1 MVFDML
7 KKITTTLALA
17 SLGVISATSAA
28 PNEKAFE
35 NANSNA
41 AFLRCG
47 TKHPS
52 PEEAERIEKRFQLDK
67 LSKAAKKPSG
77 TPGGGGNSGG
87 GGGGGTDPGP
97 SLPADGSILVD
108 TYVHII
114 CSDSGV
120 CAANE
125 NQVNDQMNVLVAAF
139 ANTPYA
145 FQLAGVTYTNNSSW
159 LAAGPDTTAEMAM
172 KSALRQGD
180 AGDLN
185 LYISNPGGGLLGWAT
200 FPSWVDN
207 LADDGVVLL
216 GASLPGGS
224 ASPYNLGDTATHEVG
239 HWLGLY
245 HTFQGGCRG
254 SGDMVSDTPAV
265 RAANYGCPV
274 GIDSC
279 RKDLG
284 DDDVFNYMD
293 YTDDA
298 CMYRFTDGQ
307 IIRAFEQSGAF
318 RDLTGL

>member
-1 MVFDML
+1 ML
-7 KKITTTLALA
+7 KTITTTLALV
-17 SLGVISATSAA
+17 SLGVISTASAA

-52 PEEAERIEKRFQLDK
+52 PEEAERLEKRFQLDK

-77 TPGGGGNSGG
+77 TPGGGGNSGGG

-120 CAANE
+120 CAANA

-145 FQLAGVTYTNNSSW
+145 FQLAGITYSSNSSW
-159 LAAGPDTTAEMAM
+159 LAAGPDTTAERQM

-180 AGDLN
+180 KGDLN
-185 LYISNPGGGLLGWAT
+185 MYISSPGGGLLGWAT
-200 FPSWVDN
+200 FPSWVEGD

-216 GASLPGGS
+216 GASLPGGT

-254 SGDMVSDTPAV
+254 AGDYVSDTPAV
-265 RAANYGCPV
+265 RAPNSGCPTSPV
-274 GIDSC
+274 DSC
-279 RKDLG
+279 RKDPG
-284 DDDVFNYMD
+284 YDDVFNYMD

-298 CMYRFTDGQ
+298 CMYRFSDGQ

>member
-1 MVFDML
+1 ML
-7 KKITTTLALA
+7 KRITVSLALA
-17 SLGVISATSAA
+17 SFGVIGSASAA

-52 PEEAERIEKRFQLDK
+52 PEEAERLEKRFQLDK
-67 LSKAAKKPSG
+67 LSKAGKKPSG

-87 GGGGGTDPGP
+87 GGGGGGTDPGP
-97 SLPADGSILVD
+97 TLPADGSILVD

-120 CAANE
+120 CASNE
-125 NQVNDQMNVLVAAF
+125 SQVNDQMNVLVAAF

-145 FQLAGVTYTNNSSW
+145 FQLAGVTYSNNSVW
-159 LAAGPDTTAEMAM
+159 LSAGPDTTAERQM

-180 AGDLN
+180 KGDLN
-185 LYISNPGGGLLGWAT
+185 MYISNPGGGLLGWAT
-200 FPSWVDN
+200 FPSWVGND

-224 ASPYNLGDTATHEVG
+224 QAPYNLGDTATHEVG

-265 RAANYGCPV
+265 SRANYGCPV

-279 RKDLG
+279 RKDPG

-298 CMYRFTDGQ
+298 CMYRFSDGQ
-307 IIRAFEQSGAF
+307 IIRAFEQSNTY

>member
-1 MVFDML
+1 ML
-7 KKITTTLALA
+7 KKITMALTLA
-17 SLGVISATSAA
+17 SLGVIGTASAA

-52 PEEAERIEKRFQLDK
+52 PEEAERLEKRFQLDK
-67 LSKAAKKPSG
+67 LSKAGKKPSG

-87 GGGGGTDPGP
+87 GGGGTDLGP

-120 CAANE
+120 CAANA

-159 LAAGPDTTAEMAM
+159 LAAGPDTTAERQM
-172 KSALRQGD
+172 KSVLRQGD
-180 AGDLN
+180 KGDLN

-200 FPSWVDN
+200 FPSWVAD
-207 LADDGVVLL
+207 LEDDGVVLL

-245 HTFQGGCRG
+245 HTFQGGCNG
-254 SGDMVSDTPAV
+254 EGDYVSDTPAV
-265 RAANYGCPV
+265 RSPNSGCPV
-274 GIDSC
+274 GTDSC
-279 RKDLG
+279 RRDPG

-293 YTDDA
+293 YTTDA
-298 CMYRFTDGQ
+298 CMYRFTEGQ
-307 IIRAFEQSGAF
+307 IIRAFEQSDLF
-318 RDLTGL
+318 RSLSGL

>member
-1 MVFDML
+1 ML
-7 KKITTTLALA
+7 RKITTTLALV
-17 SLGVISATSAA
+17 SLGAISTASAA

-52 PEEAERIEKRFQLDK
+52 PEEAERLERRFQLDK
-67 LSKAAKKPSG
+67 LSKAGKKPSF

-87 GGGGGTDPGP
+87 GGGGGGTDPGP
-97 SLPADGSILVD
+97 TLPADRSILID

-114 CSDSGV
+114 CDSAGE
-120 CAANE
+120 CPANE
-125 NQVNDQMNVLVAAF
+125 AQVNDQMNVLEAAF
-139 ANTPYA
+139 ANTPYT
-145 FQLAGVTYTNNSSW
+145 FQLRAVTRSFNTAWYS
-159 LAAGPDTTAEMAM
+159 AGPDTTAEMAM

-180 AGDLN
+180 KGDLN
-185 LYISNPGGGLLGWAT
+185 LYVSNPGGGLLGWAT

-216 GASLPGGS
+216 GASLPGGI
-224 ASPYNLGDTATHEVG
+224 AAPYNLGDTATHEVG

-254 SGDMVSDTPAV
+254 AGDYVSDTPAA
-265 RAANYGCPV
+265 REPNYGCPSSPV
-274 GIDSC
+274 DSC
-279 RKDLG
+279 RKDPG
-284 DDDVFNYMD
+284 YDDVFNYMD

-307 IIRAFEQSGAF
+307 IIRAFEQSDLY

>member
-1 MVFDML
+1 ML
-7 KKITTTLALA
+7 KKITTALALV
-17 SLGVISATSAA
+17 SLGAVGTAQAA
-28 PNEKAFE
+28 PNQKAFD
-35 NANSNA
+35 NANHNA

-52 PEEAERIEKRFQLDK
+52 PEEAERIEKRFQFDK
-67 LSKAAKKPSG
+67 LSKAGKKPSG
-77 TPGGGGNSGG
+77 KPGGGGGGGSGG

-114 CSDSGV
+114 CSGAGE
-120 CAANE
+120 CAATANE
-125 NQVNDQMNVLVAAF
+125 VNDQMNVLVAAF

-145 FQLAGVTYTNNSSW
+145 FQLAGVTTSYNSAWYT
-159 LAAGPDTTAEMAM
+159 AGPDTTAEQDM
-172 KSALRQGD
+172 KRALRQGD

-200 FPSWVDN
+200 FPSWVNN

-224 ASPYNLGDTATHEVG
+224 AAPYNLGDTATHEVG

-254 SGDMVSDTPAV
+254 AGDYVSDTPAARV
-265 RAANYGCPV
+265 PNYGCPV
-274 GIDSC
+274 GNDSC
-279 RKDLG
+279 RKDPG
-284 DDDVFNYMD
+284 YDDVFNFMD
-293 YTDDA
+293 YTDDS

-307 IIRAFEQSGAF
+307 ILRAFEQSDTY
-318 RDLTGL
+318 RNLSGL